1 LAGFYYTKQA
11 LQLDHTTLREFAMP
25 NFIGNHLN
33 IVKYAPLIFFTS
45 ILVFLFIGWILG
57 KYRLRTSGQVVV
69 RDSLAAAIF
78 GLSALVLGFTF
89 SGANDHFDNRSS
101 LMRAQADAIIQ
112 IYQSSKYLSLKDQIA
127 VHNSLK
133 DILEDRLDL
142 YKEVKTFSDLN
153 ANIARLSNE
162 LNQFNELMILSIPR
176 APIDT
181 KDLADKILR
190 PQVDRLMEVF
200 RDGMLNARHHPPP
213 VLERFLFAL
222 LSIGALLSGYAM
234 AIKKE
239 EDWFL
244 TALYLGLM
252 GFALY
257 VIFAL
262 EFPNQ
267 LFPYESFNADLL
279 KTKALLQ

>member
-1 LAGFYYTKQA
+1 MGW
-11 LQLDHTTLREFAMP
+11 
-25 NFIGNHLN
+25 
-33 IVKYAPLIFFTS
+33 
-45 ILVFLFIGWILG
+45 LFG
-57 KYRLRTSGQVVV
+57 KYRLRTSNQVIV
-69 RDSLAAAIF
+69 RDSLATAIF

-89 SGANDHFDNRSS
+89 SGANDHFDKRVS
-101 LMRAQADAIIQ
+101 LMRAQADAITQ
-112 IYQSSKYLSLKDQIA
+112 IYQSSKYLSPKDQ
-127 VHNSLK
+127 VEVRNSLK
-133 DILEDRLDL
+133 EILEDRLEL
-142 YKEVKTFSDLN
+142 YQEVNTFVDLN
-153 ANIARLSNE
+153 ANIARLGDKLNE
-162 LNQFNELMILSIPR
+162 FNELMMLSIPR
-176 APIDT
+176 APIGNRE
-181 KDLADKILR
+181 LAEKILR
-190 PQVDRLMEVF
+190 PQTDRLMEVL

-213 VLERFLFAL
+213 ILDRFLFAL

-234 AIKKE
+234 AVKNE

-279 KTKALLQ
+279 RTQKLFQ

>member
-1 LAGFYYTKQA
+1 
-11 LQLDHTTLREFAMP
+11 MP

-33 IVKYAPLIFFTS
+33 IVKYAPLIFFAS
-45 ILVFLFIGWILG
+45 ILTFLLIGWLLG
-57 KYRLRTSGQVVV
+57 KYRLHNSEKVIV
-69 RDSLAAAIF
+69 RDSLASAIF

-89 SGANDHFDNRSS
+89 SGANDHFDKRIS
-101 LMRAQADAIIQ
+101 LMRAQADAITQ
-112 IYQSSKYLSLKDQIA
+112 IYQSSKYLNPKDQIE

-133 DILEDRLDL
+133 EILADRLEL
-142 YKEVKTFSDLN
+142 YQDVQTFAALN
-153 ANIARLSNE
+153 ANISRLGDKLNE
-162 LNQFNELMILSIPR
+162 FNELMMLSIPR
-176 APIDT
+176 APSNNRE
-181 KDLADKILR
+181 LADKILR
-190 PQVDRLMEVF
+190 PQTDQLIAVL

-213 VLERFLFAL
+213 ILERFLFTL

-244 TALYLGLM
+244 TFVYLGLM

-262 EFPNQ
+262 EFPNE
-267 LFPYESFNADLL
+267 LFPYEVFNADLL
-279 KTKALLQ
+279 RTQTLLQ

>member
-1 LAGFYYTKQA
+1 
-11 LQLDHTTLREFAMP
+11 MP

-33 IVKYAPLIFFTS
+33 IVKYAPLIFFAS
-45 ILVFLFIGWILG
+45 ILIFLMIGWIFG
-57 KYRLRTSGQVVV
+57 KYRLHTANQVIV

-78 GLSALVLGFTF
+78 GLSALVFGFAF
-89 SGANDHFDNRSS
+89 SGANDHFDQRVS
-101 LMRAQADAIIQ
+101 LMRAQADAITQ
-112 IYQSSKYLSLKDQIA
+112 IYQSSKYLAPKDQIE
-127 VHNSLK
+127 VRNSLK
-133 DILEDRLDL
+133 EILEDRLEL
-142 YKEVKTFSDLN
+142 YMEVKTFADLN
-153 ANIARLSNE
+153 VNIARLGNQLNE
-162 LNQFNELMILSIPR
+162 FNELMVLSIPR
-176 APIDT
+176 APIGT
-181 KDLADKILR
+181 RELADKILR
-190 PQVDRLMEVF
+190 PQADHLMEVL

-213 VLERFLFAL
+213 VLERFLFTL

-234 AIKKE
+234 AIQNE

-279 KTKALLQ
+279 RAQKLLQ